1 MGFSSWTNLYSAQKR
16 DLKSGQKRSDF
27 LMDSILDKCH
37 TLPRSK
43 HINRWSSI
51 DEQMIPFSGPCKYR
65 QYVPSK
71 PTPLGLK
78 NFVLAVRDGLV
89 LAFEIYVGKDTIPQA
104 LMRNLGLGTDIV
116 QTLCRIIKHQGCSV
130 RWSIFHELETNWALE
145 KKVYPAPAILKK
157 RTMLDL
163 L

>member
-1 MGFSSWTNLYSAQKR
+1 
-16 DLKSGQKRSDF
+16 
-27 LMDSILDKCH
+27 
-37 TLPRSK
+37 
-43 HINRWSSI
+43 
-51 DEQMIPFSGPCKYR
+51 MISFSGPCKYR

-116 QTLCRIIKHQGCSV
+116 QTLCRIINIKCVLYADRFFMSLKLTEH
-130 RWSIFHELETNWALE
+130 
-145 KKVYPAPAILKK
+145 LKK
-157 RTMLDL
+157 RYTQPQLY
-163 L
+163 